1 MTTNFYFPGIL
12 CNNSNNNKELKELP
26 ILTAFLD
33 SYTGNIR
40 SLVLLLVPLQIQE
53 AFPLKRYQ
61 PREGRYQLNSFCA
74 SAAVANCCTVPWA
87 QPDDNRMEVTKQY
100 TICSANLADLVFPEL
115 KNIDVIFY
123 LTISTAILLCCHV
136 KRRRL
141 HLRKNRA

>member
-53 AFPLKRYQ
+53 AFPLERYQ
-61 PREGRYQLNSFCA
+61 PREGRYQLNSFCQCCSSKLLY
-74 SAAVANCCTVPWA
+74 SALSSVRW
-87 QPDDNRMEVTKQY
+87 QPNGSHKAIYYLFCQSRRFGISRAEKYRCYILFNYKYSNFALLSCEEKTF
-100 TICSANLADLVFPEL
+100 AL
-115 KNIDVIFY
+115 K
-123 LTISTAILLCCHV
+123 
-136 KRRRL
+136 K
-141 HLRKNRA
+141 K